1 MVGPIASLSQLN
13 RADGSASYK
22 CPATGY
28 SILGAVNAPIEL
40 PARRDALKPEE
51 ATVEVFVKPGTTT
64 AGVGERYVEGIL
76 RSVLGKIVLGREKG
90 FPRRGVVITLAI
102 VGGENVE
109 RGDSYLTIL
118 PALLHAA
125 LLAMVSASVPLS
137 MTLSATL
144 LGVTKSGDIVRD
156 PSPTAAKA
164 AVSLHVFAF
173 SSKNHLLLNE
183 SEGRFEFDTW
193 ELVRERA
200 LLICQGVATASAD
213 GDVTMSEGTV
223 SASLNSFIRETVE
236 DRVYSDYAYKLD
248 SL

>member
-1 MVGPIASLSQLN
+1 
-13 RADGSASYK
+13 
-22 CPATGY
+22 
-28 SILGAVNAPIEL
+28 
-40 PARRDALKPEE
+40 
-51 ATVEVFVKPGTTT
+51 
-64 AGVGERYVEGIL
+64 
-76 RSVLGKIVLGREKG
+76 
-90 FPRRGVVITLAI
+90 
-102 VGGENVE
+102 
-109 RGDSYLTIL
+109 
-118 PALLHAA
+118 
-125 LLAMVSASVPLS
+125 

>member
-64 AGVGERYVEGIL
+64 AGVGERYVEGVL

-102 VGGENVE
+102 VGGENVA
-109 RGDSYLTIL
+109 RGDSVSISKASLRPTLCRTVRLIYL
-118 PALLHAA
+118 
-125 LLAMVSASVPLS
+125 VPYYPP
-137 MTLSATL
+137 
-144 LGVTKSGDIVRD
+144 G
-156 PSPTAAKA
+156 SPTRCLARYDIC
-164 AVSLHVFAF
+164 LR
-173 SSKNHLLLNE
+173 SSIDDLLRNPP
-183 SEGRFEFDTW
+183 W
-193 ELVRERA
+193 CNQVW
-200 LLICQGVATASAD
+200 
-213 GDVTMSEGTV
+213 
-223 SASLNSFIRETVE
+223 
-236 DRVYSDYAYKLD
+236 
-248 SL
+248 

>member
-64 AGVGERYVEGIL
+64 AGVGERHVEGIL

-90 FPRRGVVITLAI
+90 FPRRGVVLTLAI

-118 PALLHAA
+118 PALLHAG

-137 MTLSATL
+137 MTFSATL

-156 PSPTAAKA
+156 LSPTAAKA
-164 AVSLHVFAF
+164 AVSLHVFAV

-183 SEGRFEFDTW
+183 SEGRFDFDTW

-200 LLICQGVATASAD
+200 LSVCQGETAASAD
-213 GDVTMSEGTV
+213 GDVTMGEGTA
-223 SASLNSFIRETVE
+223 SASLNGFIRETVE
-236 DRVYSDYAYKLD
+236 DQVYSDYAFKLD
-248 SL
+248 SI